1 MRLYIPCND
10 LPHNTNHLCV
20 CSESRDVFGQPSASY
35 WSYGNIYTLEIPKPG
50 MNVLSIISPSCHS
63 CGGMVVMRE
72 ALLALKYVFYFPRWG
87 AKYILMSLSSSE
99 KALIA
104 VLVPRPTLFQLYTIN
119 RVGLGTAC
127 SSSLTSS
134 MGYIPIIKP
143 SKILSCEKCRG

>member
-1 MRLYIPCND
+1 MLYVLGYQGCTMRLYIPCND
-10 LPHNTNHLCV
+10 LPHNTNNLCV

-35 WSYGNIYTLEIPKPG
+35 WSYGNIYTLEIPKPR
-50 MNVLSIISPSCHS
+50 MRT
-63 CGGMVVMRE
+63 VVMRE
-72 ALLALKYVFYFPRWG
+72 ALKYVFYFPRWG

-104 VLVPRPTLFQLYTIN
+104 VLVPRPTPFQLYTIN